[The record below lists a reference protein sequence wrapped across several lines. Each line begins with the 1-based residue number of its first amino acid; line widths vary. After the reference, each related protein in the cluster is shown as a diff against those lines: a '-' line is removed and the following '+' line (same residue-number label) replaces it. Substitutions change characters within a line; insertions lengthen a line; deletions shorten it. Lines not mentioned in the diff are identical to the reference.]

1 MLHETEEEN
10 NDNQNDNP
18 VILLTSRK
26 TKLSFEI
33 VVKKERDVDTLL
45 QQICHDE
52 DYELEFSDI
61 GMNDNFNN
69 LIQLLSASN
78 NYYCSC
84 RTKEYSQTQ
93 TICANSQCKKPL
105 SRVKKLSFASCYS
118 LPLLQNPQN
127 VNMIIGYDN
136 VEELKVFFVGFPKEI
151 ITEFSNLQQ
160 LKRIYLYNC
169 ILSTDTINSFAELN
183 NLEELVIERTFLK
196 KDDEL
201 IHFFEILKKRKTKL
215 RTLHFRYPTIDD
227 SRHESTRFFYETLT
241 KYLNEN
247 SIAEKVFLMDRF
259 VDLFQAWH
267 DDNLYGEN
275 KYIFGKVLMTKTYF
289 DYVQINNY
297 RKQFSFI
304 DFLNEIKQT
313 KSLNQIVIV
322 RDEPKTI
329 TEIIFDKKNLMHQ
342 WVYDNIDAFFTENKS
357 LHSFVLKHNDSNQIE
372 NLLSEKIMKRNKEL
386 PVRALLIDNCI
397 ALSSL
402 QLPAYVLLWIFDW
415 LPDCLDDNMSH
426 HKKIGLIIK
435 MVEFYKNKINKKR
448 NH

>member
-69 LIQLLSASN
+69 LIQLLSANN
-78 NYYCSC
+78 NYYCNC
-84 RTKEYSQTQ
+84 HTTEYSQTQ
-93 TICANSQCKKPL
+93 TICANLKCKKPL
-105 SRVKKLSFASCYS
+105 SRIKKLAFASCYS
-118 LPLLQNPQN
+118 LTLLQNSHN

-136 VEELKVFFVGFPKEI
+136 VEELKVFFIGFSKEI

-169 ILSTDTINSFAELN
+169 ILSIDTINSFAELN

-227 SRHESTRFFYETLT
+227 SRHESTRFFYQTLT

-259 VDLFQAWH
+259 VDLFKAWI
-267 DDNLYGEN
+267 DDHLYGLYTTHFKDLIMN
-275 KYIFGKVLMTKTYF
+275 KTYIEQF
-289 DYVQINNY
+289 RMNNY
-297 RKQFSFI
+297 EKKFSFI
-304 DFLNEIKQT
+304 DFLNKIKQT

-322 RDEPKTI
+322 RDRHKTI
-329 TEIIFDKKNLMHQ
+329 TEIIFNQTNLMCKLVRDQ
-342 WVYDNIDAFFTENKS
+342 IGDFFTENKS
-357 LHSFVLKHNDSNQIE
+357 LHSFVLKHEDSNQIE
-372 NLLSEKIMKRNKEL
+372 NLLSEKIIKRNKEL